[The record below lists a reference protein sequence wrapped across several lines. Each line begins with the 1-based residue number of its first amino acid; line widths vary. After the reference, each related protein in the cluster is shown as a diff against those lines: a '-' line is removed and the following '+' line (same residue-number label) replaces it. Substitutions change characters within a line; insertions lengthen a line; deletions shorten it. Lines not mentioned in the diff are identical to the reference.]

1 MARKSSLGL
10 ATSKLLIAALLLFF
24 QISPAWAQ
32 TAPNFTLKD
41 VISGQEYSLSQLRG
55 KVVMLNFFTFTC
67 EPCKKE
73 MPYLNQIDQEFKSQ
87 GLQTIGVGLAS
98 TPEELRS
105 LTQQLGLNYPVL
117 LGNDTVSNAYGKI
130 EFVPTTFII
139 GRQGNIVHKITE
151 ARSKAEFIKLIK
163 PLL

>member
-1 MARKSSLGL
+1 M
-10 ATSKLLIAALLLFF
+10 
-24 QISPAWAQ
+24 
-32 TAPNFTLKD
+32 
-41 VISGQEYSLSQLRG
+41 SQLRG

-87 GLQTIGVGLAS
+87 GFQMIGIGLAS
-98 TPEELRS
+98 TPEQLRAIA
-105 LTQQLGLNYPVL
+105 QQFGLNYPVL
-117 LGNDTVSNAYGKI
+117 LGNDAVSNAYGKI
-130 EFVPTTFII
+130 EFVPATFII
-139 GRQGNIVHKITE
+139 DRQGNIVHKIME